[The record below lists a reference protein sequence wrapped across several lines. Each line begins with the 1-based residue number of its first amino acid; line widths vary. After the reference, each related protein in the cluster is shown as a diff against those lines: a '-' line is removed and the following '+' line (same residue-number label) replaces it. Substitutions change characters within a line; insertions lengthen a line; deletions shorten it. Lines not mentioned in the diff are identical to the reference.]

1 MNRELAPA
9 DSIRTAAPAGL
20 SLRPITDADLPFL
33 ADVYAATRREEL
45 APVPWSEQE
54 KAAFLRWQF
63 DNQHQYYQQY
73 YPTCEFL
80 VIEKAGP
87 APEPIGRLYIDRWPD
102 QIRLVDIALLPAH
115 RGQGFGGALLR
126 SILAEGQASGLAVTI
141 HVEANNPALALY
153 RRLGFRHVDS
163 NGIYYL
169 MRWEPNTSTTNLQ
182 RPTSKES
189 RS

>member
-1 MNRELAPA
+1 MSDTVA
-9 DSIRTAAPAGL
+9 IRTVAPAGL
-20 SLRPITDADLPFL
+20 SLRPTTDADVPFL
-33 ADVYAATRREEL
+33 ADVYASTRQEEL
-45 APVPWSEQE
+45 SAVPWTEEQ

-63 DNQHQYYQQY
+63 DNQHQYYRQY

-80 VIEKAGP
+80 VIEKQHGSTQ
-87 APEPIGRLYIDRWPD
+87 EPIGRLYVDRWSD

-115 RGQGFGGALLR
+115 RRQGFGGALLQ
-126 SILAEGQASGLAVTI
+126 SVMAEGAASGKAVTI

-169 MRWEPNTSTTNLQ
+169 MRWTPDASAAV
-182 RPTSKES
+182 
-189 RS
+189 